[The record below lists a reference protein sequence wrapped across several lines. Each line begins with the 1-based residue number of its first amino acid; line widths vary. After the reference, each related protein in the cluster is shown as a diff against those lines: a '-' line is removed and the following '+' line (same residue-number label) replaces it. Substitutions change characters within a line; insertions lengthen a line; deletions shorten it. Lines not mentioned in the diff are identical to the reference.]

1 MPPWFPDLTALDFFL
16 WGYSKERVYM
26 NKPQTIQRLKDNIR
40 VEIGNLQPETLCVVT
55 ENILERARLCQ
66 RKIGR
71 WDICGLLYF
80 IGKQK
85 NFHEL
90 YFLEKKEKEKE
101 RNEKVSEV
109 I

>member
-1 MPPWFPDLTALDFFL
+1 
-16 WGYSKERVYM
+16 M
-26 NKPQTIQRLKDNIR
+26 NKPQTIRRLKDNIR